1 MSKHSVSQPTKHEK
15 QKDICIPLSTDS
27 KDDFLT
33 TLLFLTEEPYKVI
46 CYYTSWAYLRQ
57 AEGKYSPEDIDG
69 SLCTHL
75 VYAFADLDEQELVIR
90 PHNNKLDLEQGK
102 LIQGNN

>member
-1 MSKHSVSQPTKHEK
+1 MKTAVLPMTERKSDLVLKDSSQKK
-15 QKDICIPLSTDS
+15 
-27 KDDFLT
+27 
-33 TLLFLTEEPYKVI
+33 EEPYKVI

-75 VYAFADLDEQELVIR
+75 VYAFADLDEQ
-90 PHNNKLDLEQGK
+90 
-102 LIQGNN
+102 